1 MRQHS
6 ISSQTKYVVAAL
18 VTGLLV
24 VSMANSAYAG
34 KGAAA
39 GSGVNKGV
47 VGSSTGVTCKTHH
60 CTPWPPPKGKRPPD
74 QPVNVGGAKVR

>member
-47 VGSSTGVTCKTHH
+47 VGSFNGFPTCKTHH
-60 CTPWPPPKGKRPPD
+60 CTPWPQKRAGPNLTTEQGSAPT
-74 QPVNVGGAKVR
+74 RR